1 MLDKYQLNRLN
12 PQTNDM
18 KEALC
23 LRPSPQTGREGWV
36 ALLVPPCA
44 GAVLAT
50 WKVSVINELNVIQK
64 TERQGAG

>member
-1 MLDKYQLNRLN
+1 MLDNYQLSRLN
-12 PQTNDM
+12 PQTNGM

-23 LRPSPQTGREGWV
+23 LRPSPHTGREVWV
-36 ALLVPPCA
+36 AHLVPPCA

-50 WKVSVINELNVIQK
+50 WMISVIDELNLIQK